1 MKKQLLTGALCA
13 LLSTAVCAP
22 ASVLVTSASV
32 PTPASARQGTARV
45 YKFADGGI
53 QFTVPAGW
61 DVKADKDSVKIL
73 PKSGSAQI
81 AFVALPIPTN
91 LDPDDRVSLF
101 DSLSGKAGITDM
113 KLGDYLNNETM
124 NGMKVSVRPY
134 EGKNNGH
141 DVEGVFFL
149 LNAEKLVFITLV
161 AAKSGDDISKE
172 LETVIESIKK
182 IE

>member
-1 MKKQLLTGALCA
+1 MKKQVLTGALCA

-22 ASVLVTSASV
+22 ASVLVTSAS
-32 PTPASARQGTARV
+32 ARQGAARV
-45 YKFADGGI
+45 YRFTDGGI
-53 QFTVPAGW
+53 QFTVPAGL
-61 DVKADKDSVKIL
+61 DVKAEKDSVKVL

-91 LDPDDRVSLF
+91 LNKDERASLF
-101 DSLSGKAGITDM
+101 DSLSGKAGITDI

-124 NGMKVSVRPY
+124 NGMKVSVRTY
-134 EGKNNGH
+134 QGKNNGH

-161 AAKSGDDISKE
+161 SAKSGDDISKE